1 MYFQEGSMIK
11 RALISVSDKTG
22 VVDFAKE
29 LSSMG
34 IEVLSTGGTAKTLRD
49 AGVPVIEVSDYTG
62 FPEMMDGRL
71 KTLHPKIHGGL
82 LSRRSNPK
90 DMEEIKKHGIGTI
103 DLVAVNL
110 YPFEKTISKPEVTFD
125 EAIENIDIGGPTML
139 RAASKNF
146 ADVAVVVDP
155 ADYSAVLAEMKK
167 SGGEISRETRLNF
180 ANKVF
185 AHTARYDTLIT
196 NYLTSVIEKKKS

>member
-1 MYFQEGSMIK
+1 MIK

-22 VVDFAKE
+22 IVDFARE
-29 LSSMG
+29 LSAMG
-34 IEVLSTGGTAKTLRD
+34 VEILSTGGTAKTLRD

-62 FPEMMDGRL
+62 FPEMLDGRL

-90 DMEEIKKHGIGTI
+90 DMEDIKKHGISTI
-103 DLVAVNL
+103 DLVVVNL
-110 YPFEKTISKPEVTFD
+110 YPFEKTISKPDVTFE
-125 EAIENIDIGGPTML
+125 EAIENIDIGGPAML
-139 RAASKNF
+139 RASSKNF

-155 ADYSAVLAEMKK
+155 ADYSVVLQEMKK
-167 SGGEISRETRLNF
+167 SGSEISRDTKLNF

-185 AHTARYDTLIT
+185 AHTARYDTLIA
-196 NYLTSVIEKKKS
+196 NYLTAVIKKERS